1 MENKKEFNEKKVNDE
16 LKKGVSITTDKKSF
30 IMVDDAPIKKGTK

>member
-1 MENKKEFNEKKVNDE
+1 MENKKDVNEKKVNDE
-16 LKKGVSITTDKKSF
+16 LKKGVSITNDKKSF

>member
-1 MENKKEFNEKKVNDE
+1 MEQQKKEQKIQDE
-16 LKKGVSITTDKKSF
+16 LKKGVSITNDKKSF